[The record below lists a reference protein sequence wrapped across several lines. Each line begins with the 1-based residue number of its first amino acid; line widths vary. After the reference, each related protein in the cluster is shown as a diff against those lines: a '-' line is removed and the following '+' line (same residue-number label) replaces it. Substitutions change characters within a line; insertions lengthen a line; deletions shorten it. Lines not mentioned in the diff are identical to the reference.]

1 METLWKV
8 QNQAKRVNYFLT
20 QFQQCT
26 VNVCFLPV
34 AHTLSAAHADRA
46 VLEDEVALFKCE
58 VACAWIMSVWLG
70 YLPYPFSFLGSGSLL
85 PCFIT
90 EHFIGL
96 CFMHRW
102 NYITSV
108 PFFLV
113 FAESVVVGGILV
125 IKIHQ
130 RGCVSISIATVYQHD
145 IYLLALFFLPFSLCC
160 LYHLDRVPD
169 QDSGAGT
176 WPWVYLP
183 CAKGRS
189 SPDLP
194 YRQLHQKG
202 VDRMCSCCH
211 RKGKTAFHV
220 TPWCLVY
227 QASSG
232 SKPVKL
238 DSGNC
243 FF

>member
-1 METLWKV
+1 MFP
-8 QNQAKRVNYFLT
+8 FL
-20 QFQQCT
+20 
-26 VNVCFLPV
+26 LPV
-34 AHTLSAAHADRA
+34 
-46 VLEDEVALFKCE
+46 
-58 VACAWIMSVWLG
+58 
-70 YLPYPFSFLGSGSLL
+70 Y
-85 PCFIT
+85 
-90 EHFIGL
+90 
-96 CFMHRW
+96 
-102 NYITSV
+102 
-108 PFFLV
+108 
-113 FAESVVVGGILV
+113 
-125 IKIHQ
+125 Q
-130 RGCVSISIATVYQHD
+130 RD

-220 TPWCLVY
+220 TPWCLSTKLPVGINQSNWIQEIVY
-227 QASSG
+227 FNFAFQYNSVGITQRSYF
-232 SKPVKL
+232 SFKHSVFMCWISP
-238 DSGNC
+238 
-243 FF
+243 